1 MSHEAEPAAGLAHA
15 DAAAEHASVRTSSRA
30 QPSQSAQ
37 SVAVAGSAG
46 PARQQPLRRGL
57 LPYAR
62 RHRRALGRGLLFTTL
77 LVGCRLALPLPL
89 GAAVEHAPGAS
100 QANDD
105 LALAPGWADPV
116 TVLAAVFVLLAL
128 VAGMAEHFQRL
139 AFANFANRSVNDARS
154 AAAARVSGLATGA
167 PSDLAAQVVADSA
180 RVKTGLKGVLNHI
193 TVNGLLVVGACAAL
207 AVADVSLGLV
217 QLGGLVLLG
226 VAAFWGATRV
236 ATVAAEHRENEALL
250 ARTIH
255 RLTVTD
261 PAAGQAGHARGLATL
276 HDLDADSGRADVH
289 LTRWE
294 GRCTWVVHVILTV
307 TAAIVLVI
315 GMNAVEVGRLD
326 TGELFTVV
334 GYLLVLHGPGV
345 RLARQ
350 TARVGAV
357 LVSAREVGTV
367 LVASP
372 QEQHGPHEREAA
384 RTRDS
389 QT

>member
-1 MSHEAEPAAGLAHA
+1 MRHETEP
-15 DAAAEHASVRTSSRA
+15 SSALRGDDRA
-30 QPSQSAQ
+30 PSAVSATPGQSAQ
-37 SVAVAGSAG
+37 GH
-46 PARQQPLRRGL
+46 PLRRGL

-100 QANDD
+100 QANND
-105 LALAPGWADPV
+105 LAFAPGWADPV
-116 TVLAAVFVLLAL
+116 SVLALVFVLLAM

-139 AFANFANRSVNDARS
+139 AFANFANRSVSDARS
-154 AAAARVSGLATGA
+154 AATARVSNLATGL

-193 TVNGLLVVGACAAL
+193 TVNALLVVGACAAL

-217 QLGGLVLLG
+217 QLGGVVLLA
-226 VAAFWGATRV
+226 VAALWGARRLAV
-236 ATVAAEHRENEALL
+236 VAAEHRANEALL
-250 ARTIH
+250 AQTIH
-255 RLTVTD
+255 HFTVATPD
-261 PAAGQAGHARGLATL
+261 DSHVHREHDLQTL
-276 HDLDADSGRADVH
+276 HDLDADSGRADVD

-294 GRCTWVVHVILTV
+294 GRCTWAVHVILTV
-307 TAAIVLVI
+307 TAAVVLVI
-315 GMNAVEVGRLD
+315 GMNAAAAGRLD

-357 LVSAREVGTV
+357 MVSARELGSV
-367 LVASP
+367 LEES
-372 QEQHGPHEREAA
+372 
-384 RTRDS
+384 
-389 QT
+389 

>member
-1 MSHEAEPAAGLAHA
+1 MSHETQRVAGLAQA
-15 DAAAEHASVRTSSRA
+15 DT
-30 QPSQSAQ
+30 
-37 SVAVAGSAG
+37 G
-46 PARQQPLRRGL
+46 PARPQPLRRGL
-57 LPYAR
+57 VPYAR
-62 RHRRALGRGLLFTTL
+62 RPRRALGRGLLVTTL

-100 QANDD
+100 QANND

-116 TVLAAVFVLLAL
+116 TVLATVFALLAL

-154 AAAARVSGLATGA
+154 AATARVSRLATGS
-167 PSDLAAQVVADSA
+167 PSDLVAQVVADSA
-180 RVKTGLKGVLNHI
+180 RVKTGLNGVLNHI

-207 AVADVSLGLV
+207 AVVDVSLGLV
-217 QLGGLVLLG
+217 QLGGVVLLG
-226 VAAFWGATRV
+226 VAALWGATRV

-250 ARTIH
+250 AQTIH
-255 RLTVTD
+255 RFTVTD
-261 PAAGQAGHARGLATL
+261 STGTPGGQAGQGPDLEAL
-276 HDLDADSGRADVH
+276 HDLDADSGRADVD

-372 QEQHGPHEREAA
+372 REQGGPAQNGVPRA
-384 RTRDS
+384 RGP
-389 QT
+389 QV

>member
-1 MSHEAEPAAGLAHA
+1 MSHETQPGAGLARA
-15 DAAAEHASVRTSSRA
+15 GAGAARL
-30 QPSQSAQ
+30 
-37 SVAVAGSAG
+37 
-46 PARQQPLRRGL
+46 QPLRHGL
-57 LPYAR
+57 VPYAR

-100 QANDD
+100 QADND
-105 LALAPGWADPV
+105 LALAPGWTDPV
-116 TVLAAVFVLLAL
+116 TVLAAVFVVLAL

-154 AAAARVSGLATGA
+154 AATARVSRLTTGS
-167 PSDLAAQVVADSA
+167 PSDLVAQVVADSA
-180 RVKTGLKGVLNHI
+180 RMKTGLKGVLNHI
-193 TVNGLLVVGACAAL
+193 TVNGLLVIGACAAL

-217 QLGGLVLLG
+217 QLGGVVLLG
-226 VAAFWGATRV
+226 VVAFWGATRV
-236 ATVAAEHRENEALL
+236 ATVAAEHRANEALL
-250 ARTIH
+250 AQTIH
-255 RLTVTD
+255 RFTVTD
-261 PAAGQAGHARGLATL
+261 PPASHTGQAGRGPDLEAL
-276 HDLDADSGRADVH
+276 HDLDADSGRADVD

-372 QEQHGPHEREAA
+372 REQDGPRQSGIS
-384 RTRDS
+384 RTRGS
-389 QT
+389 QA